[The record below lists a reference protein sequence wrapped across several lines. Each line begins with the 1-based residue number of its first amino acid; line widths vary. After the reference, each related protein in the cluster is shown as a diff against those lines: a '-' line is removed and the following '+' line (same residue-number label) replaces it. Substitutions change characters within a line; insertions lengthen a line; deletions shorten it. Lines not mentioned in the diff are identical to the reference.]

1 MKHRAAGG
9 LAVLLLAIGVWQFG
23 EALWIHAKATLAQVL
38 IKHAWAQTTDGERRV
53 RPWGWAD
60 TWPVARLSVPRLGV
74 DQIVLAGA
82 SGRTLAFGPAHMDGT
97 AAPGGNGVAVIS
109 GHRDTH
115 FRFLKELRVG
125 DTLTVT
131 DRSGAAHRF
140 RIAETHIVDSEKS
153 GLAADIDAPR
163 LALVTCYPFDAVEPG
178 GPLRFLA
185 LAEPDDAFNA
195 ASATPSRYT
204 ARRQ

>member
-1 MKHRAAGG
+1 MKHRASGG
-9 LAVLLLAIGVWQFG
+9 LAVLLLAIGGWQFG
-23 EALWIHAKATLAQVL
+23 EAMWIHAKAVLAQVL
-38 IKHAWAQTTDGERRV
+38 IKHAWAQTTDGAARV
-53 RPWGWAD
+53 RPWAWAD

-97 AAPGGNGVAVIS
+97 AAPGRNGIAVIS

-115 FRFLKELRVG
+115 FRFLEELRVG

-131 DRSGAAHRF
+131 DHVGRAHRF
-140 RIAETHIVDSEKS
+140 RITETHIVDSEKS
-153 GLAADIDAPR
+153 GLAANMDTPR

-185 LAEPDDAFNA
+185 LAEPDSSLNA
-195 ASATPSRYT
+195 ALATPSRYT
-204 ARRQ
+204 ARQQ

>member
-9 LAVLLLAIGVWQFG
+9 LAVLLLAIGGWQFG
-23 EALWIHAKATLAQVL
+23 EAVWIHAKAVLAQVL
-38 IKHAWAQTTDGERRV
+38 IKHAWAQTTEGERHV

-115 FRFLKELRVG
+115 FRFLEEIRVG

-131 DRSGAAHRF
+131 DNNGASHQF
-140 RIAETHIVDSEKS
+140 RITETHVVDSEKS
-153 GLAADIDAPR
+153 GLAADTDAPR

-185 LAEPDDAFNA
+185 LAEPDGAFNA

-204 ARRQ
+204 AQRQ

>member
-1 MKHRAAGG
+1 MPRRCSRRS
-9 LAVLLLAIGVWQFG
+9 
-23 EALWIHAKATLAQVL
+23 L
-38 IKHAWAQTTDGERRV
+38 IKHAWAQTQDDASRV

-97 AAPGGNGVAVIS
+97 AAPGHNGMAVIS

-115 FRFLKELRVG
+115 FRFLEQLRVG
-125 DTLTVT
+125 DALIVT
-131 DRSGAAHRF
+131 DQHGTPHRF
-140 RIAETHIVDSEKS
+140 RIAETQIVNSETS
-153 GLAADIDAPR
+153 GLAADFDSPH
-163 LALVTCYPFDAVEPG
+163 LALVTCYPFDAVRPG

-185 LAEPDDAFNA
+185 LAEPDGAVNA
-195 ASATPSRYT
+195 PTAIPSRDR